1 MSDAP
6 AAAPFSRPFSHLDE
20 AALRGLAP
28 GGAVRSYPK
37 NVVVVSEGDLT
48 DSLYV
53 VLSGRVKA
61 FVSDESG
68 REVVVNLI
76 EAGDYFGEL
85 VLDGGP
91 RAASVMTLEP
101 SRLYVIPQPE
111 VERLLEA
118 NPAFAR
124 DLLRRL
130 IGKVRSLTG
139 RVADLALKDVYARLV
154 KFIAENAVAADGRR
168 VIPER
173 LTQNDLA
180 ARIGA
185 SREMVNRIL
194 KDLIAGGYVAV
205 EAKHIAILR
214 DLPARW

>member
-1 MSDAP
+1 MTAL
-6 AAAPFSRPFSHLDE
+6 PFSDLDE

-28 GGAVRSYPK
+28 GGAVRSYGK

-68 REVVVNLI
+68 REAVVNTV

-101 SRLYVIPQPE
+101 SRFYVIPQAE
-111 VERLLEA
+111 VERMLEA

-130 IGKVRSLTG
+130 IGKVRSLTD
-139 RVADLALKDVYARLV
+139 RVADLVLKDVYARLV
-154 KFIAENAVAADGRR
+154 KFIAENAVPSGGRR
-168 VIPER
+168 VISER
-173 LTQNDLA
+173 LTQHDIA

-185 SREMVNRIL
+185 SREMVSRIL
-194 KDLIAGGYVAV
+194 KDLAEGGYVVV
-205 EAKHIAILR
+205 EAKQIAILK
-214 DLPARW
+214 DLPSRW

>member
-1 MSDAP
+1 MSAP
-6 AAAPFSRPFSHLDE
+6 ASSPFSQLDE

-28 GGAVRSYPK
+28 GGALRSYPK
-37 NVVVVSEGDLT
+37 SVVVVSEGDLT

-61 FVSDESG
+61 FVSDENG

-91 RAASVMTLEP
+91 RAASIMTLEP
-101 SRLYVIPQPE
+101 SRLYVIPQAE
-111 VERLLEA
+111 VERLLDA

-154 KFIAENAVAADGRR
+154 KFIAENAVASEGRR

-194 KDLIAGGYVAV
+194 KDLAAGGYVVV
-205 EAKHIAILR
+205 EAKHIAILK